1 MTAQAEEKRATGFE
15 AWSHDRARH
24 FEWAAESMMPRP
36 GAGPKRLIGAMR
48 YAVLGGGKRI
58 RPLLC

>member
-24 FEWAAESMMPRP
+24 FEWAAESMMQQ
-36 GAGPKRLIGAMR
+36 KKNSSEMHLI
-48 YAVLGGGKRI
+48 
-58 RPLLC
+58 